1 MTLKAF
7 NKTTHKKNLNYIIIV
22 QNQTKLAFLFL
33 QKKKDVAALKR
44 VDWHLN

>member
-33 QKKKDVAALKR
+33 QKKKMLQLLKE
-44 VDWHLN
+44 LTGI